1 MSTTTTSYTIN
12 LDFETIKL
20 PPVSDMLIL
29 GKKVPQGKHGVLHSF
44 QLISPDVFEV
54 IEINDD
60 INKNI
65 EAVIVNKTILK
76 KLPTNTIIKVL
87 SEHVFPFVTKGE
99 TVKVNFDV
107 HIFQKDIKGD
117 IDDDPAPDK

>member
-1 MSTTTTSYTIN
+1 MSTTTTSYSIN

-44 QLISPDVFEV
+44 HLISPDVFEV

-76 KLPTNTIIKVL
+76 KLPKKTIIKVL
-87 SEHVFPFVTKGE
+87 SEHVFPFVTNGE

-107 HIFQKDIKGD
+107 HIFQRDIKGD
-117 IDDDPAPDK
+117 IDGNPAHDK